1 MAIYR
6 SCGARETWLIEYY
19 KHPAPL
25 ALRSDD
31 ADSNE
36 LLFAQPSANILK
48 RTISGLELRP
58 RNVLLPWLEGLRR
71 SEK

>member
-1 MAIYR
+1 MSIVHDPNR
-6 SCGARETWLIEYY
+6 NPSSGAREIWVIEYY

-36 LLFAQPSANILK
+36 LLSA
-48 RTISGLELRP
+48 
-58 RNVLLPWLEGLRR
+58 
-71 SEK
+71 